1 MIENLL
7 DRQTIH
13 PETAGMMAC
22 ITHRRILVTGGGGS
36 TAAANCA
43 VQTAGYHPKQLI
55 IFDIYENNAYELQME
70 LQFRYPKLDL
80 IVLIGSVRDEKRV
93 MTIFEKIPARNY

>member
-36 TAAANCA
+36 
-43 VQTAGYHPKQLI
+43 
-55 IFDIYENNAYELQME
+55 
-70 LQFRYPKLDL
+70 
-80 IVLIGSVRDEKRV
+80 IGSDCADRLPD
-93 MTIFEKIPARNY
+93 IIQNS